1 MILESCENRQVIKIS
16 GSDKENFLNGLIT
29 NNIENDLTY
38 SALLTPQG
46 KYLSDFFLLRS
57 NDDILIDIEKCV
69 LFHIYGDQ
77 TFYKPKCRIN

>member
-46 KYLSDFFLLRS
+46 KYLSDFLEIRS
-57 NDDILIDIEKCV
+57 LVASIRGTWSDM
-69 LFHIYGDQ
+69 
-77 TFYKPKCRIN
+77 